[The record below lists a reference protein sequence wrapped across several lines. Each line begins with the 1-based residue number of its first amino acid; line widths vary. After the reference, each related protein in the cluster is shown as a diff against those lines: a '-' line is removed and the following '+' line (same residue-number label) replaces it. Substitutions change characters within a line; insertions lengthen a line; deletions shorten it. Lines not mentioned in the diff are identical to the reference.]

1 MRILGIDPGSRVTG
15 YGIVDALPNSDPV
28 HVANGCIRVGNGEF
42 STRLRGIY
50 TAVAELVVRFQPTE
64 VAVERV
70 FVSRNVDSALKL
82 GQARGAALCATFVV
96 DAVPQVYEYSAREI
110 KQAVAG
116 RGGAEKSQV
125 QAMVRLLLAEE
136 GPLQADAADALAA
149 ALCRAY
155 VRRTERRLGL
165 AVEAAG
171 ASAGADSRG
180 EAQALLREAWA
191 TRGRRGRRR

>member
-15 YGIVDALPNSDPV
+15 YGIVDAASNSDPI
-28 HVANGCIRVGNGEF
+28 HVANGCIRVGDGEF
-42 STRLRGIY
+42 SQRLHGIY
-50 TAVAELVVRFQPTE
+50 TAVADLVMRYRPTE
-64 VAVERV
+64 VSIERV

-82 GQARGAALCATFVV
+82 GQARGAALCATFVGET
-96 DAVPQVYEYSAREI
+96 APTVYEYSAREI

-125 QAMVRLLLAEE
+125 QSMVRLLLGED

-155 VRRTERRLGL
+155 VRRTQQRLGTAL
-165 AVEAAG
+165 ETAAIDDCDG
-171 ASAGADSRG
+171 RAQ
-180 EAQALLREAWA
+180 AQALLREAWA